1 MFYLMILNSY
11 VKLLLKYYDFR
22 FTSKYLIKLLTN
34 NINRDSN
41 NLHLDWEVKILDL
54 CDEVGSKFYVNRLL
68 SFKK

>member
-22 FTSKYLIKLLTN
+22 FTSKYLIKFLTN
-34 NINRDSN
+34 NINRDSK

-54 CDEVGSKFYVNRLL
+54 CVNFLL
-68 SFKK
+68 EKVWF